1 MPTILQTLGLTTK
14 EALLLIQ
21 EGERQTEG
29 GSRRVRDEML
39 EFVKTPDGKKFL
51 KDELKSLNTRLED
64 DAYMSLVREYGEGS
78 AGKRQKGDK
87 RSTPQ
92 RRRRTVETGG
102 RFGSRFESSLL
113 KQNISEQR
121 PMFSVKEIQKRK
133 REILEERLGDMRTK
147 AGVEKKIRSGEIDEM
162 TDLSR
167 QQDVFSRAGEDPN
180 KARMDKSE
188 KASLYDQKITKEQGG
203 IPGSTNKNL
212 VNDPTRIGMAGTSTR
227 IYKTTPPEGNLAG
240 SQTTTISETAYNTK
254 RAEVYD
260 IEFDG
265 YEGNPR
271 VHNQERFTDD
281 FAEGIERPR
290 KLRGASQQEIAR
302 TPPKEGQ
309 SLSNV
314 NPEQA
319 IAEKRR
325 AVGGIKKMITVK
337 DLTPKQRKALKPH
350 LPKHGNYE
358 LYRTITGV
366 RVIVP
371 GFSEI
376 GSQNFDTVG
385 FQLSKLSDKE
395 RASLSGNSKDL
406 QYSHKKIGN
415 TVGASFTDSKGMEL
429 YLKENNAVEIPKDSP
444 KDIVLKNKISQ
455 NRIKLPVGVNV
466 RFFEMPGAEGSYVAV
481 MDRRTSD
488 GIKGTKQPKTIL
500 RQSTRSQVASG
511 DVQTTRPKE
520 RITKTRLEKTEAGLI
535 KRQQGN
541 PLMAGD
547 YQGMQP
553 SEARAY
559 ALKTARETVI
569 NDGLGRTPNEIDQLH
584 PRQQAPLVAKSEAA
598 IEEAA
603 ERLVAQRGPAGII
616 AEDIKRRRALIKA
629 MDPSE
634 VTSAQLRRVENLE
647 ATLDI
652 LKNEV
657 DSTDAMFDRI
667 ARDPSKGSTKRSP
680 LGALDDTLGDL
691 RDLFGFRNST
701 ASPTTKSRQI
711 SGFATRVPK
720 TTGPS
725 GTALT
730 ILKLLGKVV

>member
-51 KDELKSLNTRLED
+51 NSELKSLNARLED
-64 DAYMSLVREYGEGS
+64 DAYMSLLREFGEGS
-78 AGKRQKGDK
+78 VLKRQKGDK

-92 RRRRTVETGG
+92 RRRRTVDRGG
-102 RFGSRFESSLL
+102 KFGARFESLVT
-113 KQNISEQR
+113 KPTADKQR
-121 PMFSVKEIQKRK
+121 PQFSLKEIKARK
-133 REILEERLGDMRTK
+133 REILTERLDNMRTK
-147 AGVEKKIRSGEIDEM
+147 AGVEKKIRRGEIDEM
-162 TDLSR
+162 SDMSR
-167 QQDVFSRAGEDPN
+167 QQDVFSKAGEDPN

-203 IPGSTNKNL
+203 VPGSTNKNL

-227 IYKTTPPEGNLAG
+227 IYKTTPPEVRNNLLRSLAG

-265 YEGNPR
+265 YEGKPR

-281 FAEGIERPR
+281 FKEGIERR
-290 KLRGASQQEIAR
+290 RNLRGASQQEIAR
-302 TPPKEGQ
+302 TPPREGQ

-314 NPEQA
+314 TPEQA

-325 AVGGIKKMITVK
+325 AVGGMRKMITVK

-350 LPKHGNYE
+350 LPREGNYE
-358 LYRTITGV
+358 LYRTVTGV

-395 RASLSGNSKDL
+395 RASLGGNSKDL
-406 QYSHKKIGN
+406 EYGHKKIGN
-415 TVGASFTDSKGMEL
+415 LVGPSFTDSKGMEL
-429 YLKENNAVEIPKDSP
+429 YLKESNAVEIPKDSP
-444 KDIVLKNKISQ
+444 KDIVLRNKASQ
-455 NRIKLPVGVNV
+455 NKIKLPAGSNI
-466 RFFEMPGAEGSYVAV
+466 RFFEMPGAAGSFVAV
-481 MDRRTSD
+481 MDRPSGD
-488 GIKGTKQPKTIL
+488 EIKGTKQPKTIL

-520 RITKTRLEKTEAGLI
+520 RLTKTRVEDAEARLI

-559 ALKTARETVI
+559 ALKTARETVV
-569 NDGLGRTPNEIDQLH
+569 NDGVGRIPSEIDELH

-603 ERLVAQRGPAGII
+603 ERLVAQRGPVGII
-616 AEDIKRRRALIKA
+616 EEDIKRRRALIRA

-634 VTSAQLRRVENLE
+634 VNSAQLRRVENLE

-667 ARDPSKGSTKRSP
+667 AKDSSTRPPTPSPEVRELRKISSFPEGGVSKFKTQVEP
-680 LGALDDTLGDL
+680 YMDT
-691 RDLFGFRNST
+691 
-701 ASPTTKSRQI
+701 I
-711 SGFATRVPK
+711 
-720 TTGPS
+720 
-725 GTALT
+725 
-730 ILKLLGKVV
+730 KLLRRLL